1 MGTIVYS
8 KKELNQAIKNG
19 ETSIVVRGKLAR
31 KIQLLGRVN
40 KAKVTNLSKDMSVYR
55 TASLLTGLPV
65 SVAITV
71 VITLGVVAIIAIL
84 KNYRIV
90 IKKKD
95 VEIVLEKEVDKEL
108 KK

>member
-1 MGTIVYS
+1 METIVYS
-8 KKELNQAIKNG
+8 KKDLNKAIKSG
-19 ETSIVVRGKLAR
+19 EKSIVVRGKLAR
-31 KIQLLGRVN
+31 KIQLLGKVN
-40 KAKVTNLSKDMSVYR
+40 KSKVTNLSEDMSVYR
-55 TASLLTGLPV
+55 TAGLLVGLPV

-95 VEIVLEKEVDKEL
+95 VEIVLEKEVDKEI